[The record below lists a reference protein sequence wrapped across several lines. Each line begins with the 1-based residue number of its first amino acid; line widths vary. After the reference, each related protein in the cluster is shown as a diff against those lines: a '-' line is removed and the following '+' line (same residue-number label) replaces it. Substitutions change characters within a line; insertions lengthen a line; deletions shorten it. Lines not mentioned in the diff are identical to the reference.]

1 MSTFPHVRNAARLAA
16 VIAAGGALAASAVAF
31 TSWSVAATPSP
42 ATYGNLFK
50 AVTAVG
56 ATDAWAVG
64 GGATSTSN
72 VTFAAHWNGS
82 SWSAVGTPN
91 PAGNCQ
97 DGNIQWAGNT
107 LNAVAA
113 TSPGDV
119 WAVGHT
125 CYSAATLVQ
134 HWNGGAWSI
143 VRSPSFTT
151 GGDGIQNTLN
161 GVVALSSSNVWA
173 VGEHTASNGAFVT
186 LVERWNGSSWSVV
199 TSPSPSSTANDLY
212 AVSATSANDVWAVG
226 YQNGSSNQPLI
237 EHWNGSA
244 WSVVASPT
252 LAQGAQLT
260 GVKAISASDAWAVGW
275 QKNSAGAL
283 LTLAL
288 HWNGSAWG
296 IVSTPNLST
305 AYGSQNVLRCVT
317 ALSSSN
323 VWAGGM
329 WENGSTGSQH
339 RTLTL
344 HWNGSSWS
352 VVSSPTPGKSGELLG
367 ITSDAASGRLF
378 GAGIYSNNPID
389 IYTGTYQAPR
399 TLVLAG

>member
-1 MSTFPHVRNAARLAA
+1 
-16 VIAAGGALAASAVAF
+16 
-31 TSWSVAATPSP
+31 
-42 ATYGNLFK
+42 
-50 AVTAVG
+50 
-56 ATDAWAVG
+56 
-64 GGATSTSN
+64 
-72 VTFAAHWNGS
+72 
-82 SWSAVGTPN
+82 
-91 PAGNCQ
+91 
-97 DGNIQWAGNT
+97 
-107 LNAVAA
+107 
-113 TSPGDV
+113 
-119 WAVGHT
+119 
-125 CYSAATLVQ
+125 
-134 HWNGGAWSI
+134 
-143 VRSPSFTT
+143 
-151 GGDGIQNTLN
+151 
-161 GVVALSSSNVWA
+161 
-173 VGEHTASNGAFVT
+173 
-186 LVERWNGSSWSVV
+186 VV

-305 AYGSQNVLRCVT
+305 AYGSQNVLRGVT